1 MGDVDTPIKGRVRRL
16 RLAGRIDGEEEI
28 LKNLLALNLEKG
40 CLKERP
46 PGLKSR

>member
-1 MGDVDTPIKGRVRRL
+1 VPEGIGGKEIIKSPI
-16 RLAGRIDGEEEI
+16 
-28 LKNLLALNLEKG
+28 ALDMEKG